1 MGRQVRH
8 GLTVKVLVAATLA
21 AAALPFLASVTDAA
35 GHRTRIDEATG
46 RTRLFTYDDL
56 NRLAAEQVTGERKSI
71 RMEPRALAVD

>member
-1 MGRQVRH
+1 M
-8 GLTVKVLVAATLA
+8 KVLVAATLA